1 MPVIRER
8 HGDTVVYSLDGPLD
22 EAMVRQFFRLNY
34 SDYKVV
40 GDALGA
46 VVDLRPM
53 TKVTITGL
61 RTVQGFMRG
70 VVFDTPVAYLGRPDR
85 IVSAFLSGL
94 EALSSRR
101 GNRFRYFREEDHAD
115 PLAAAVAWLDAWY
128 VETGRD
134 RAALRG
140 QITTKVPDLA
150 AGDGSS

>member
-1 MPVIRER
+1 MPVNRER
-8 HGDTVVYSLDGPLD
+8 HGDTVIYTLDGPLD

-34 SDYKVV
+34 SDYEAI
-40 GDALGA
+40 GDAIGA

-53 TKVTITGL
+53 TKVTIAGL

-85 IVSAFLSGL
+85 VVSAFLSGL

-101 GNRFRYFREEDHAD
+101 GHRFRFFSEEHYDD
-115 PLAAAVAWLDAWY
+115 PLAAAIAWLDAWY

-140 QITTKVPDLA
+140 KITTKVPDLSA
-150 AGDGSS
+150 EKFSS

>member
-1 MPVIRER
+1 MPVIRASGR
-8 HGDTVVYSLDGPLD
+8 HSHLVGPLD
-22 EAMVRQFFRLNY
+22 EYVRQF
-34 SDYKVV
+34 STSTTDYKAI
-40 GDALGA
+40 GDAIGA

-53 TKVTITGL
+53 TKVTIAGL
-61 RTVQGFMRG
+61 HRTGFMRG

-101 GNRFRYFREEDHAD
+101 GHRFRFFSEEHYDD

-140 QITTKVPDLA
+140 KITTKVPDLPA
-150 AGDGSS
+150 E

>member
-1 MPVIRER
+1 MPVIRAR
-8 HGDTVVYSLDGPLD
+8 QGDTVIYTLDGPLD
-22 EAMVRQFFRLNY
+22 EAMVRQFFRFNY
-34 SDYKVV
+34 SDYTAI

-70 VVFDTPVAYLGRPDR
+70 VVFDTPVAYVGRPDR
-85 IVSAFLSGL
+85 VVSAFLSGL

-101 GNRFRYFREEDHAD
+101 GHRFRFFREDDYDD
-115 PLAAAVAWLDAWY
+115 PMAAAVAWLDRWY
-128 VETGRD
+128 EETGRN

-140 QITTKVPDLA
+140 QITTQVPDLSA
-150 AGDGSS
+150 EETSS

>member
-8 HGDTVVYSLDGPLD
+8 QGDTVIYRLDGPLD
-22 EAMVRQFFRLNY
+22 EAMVRQFFYLNY
-34 SDYKVV
+34 SDYKAI
-40 GDALGA
+40 GDAIGA

-53 TKVTITGL
+53 TKVTIAGL

-101 GNRFRYFREEDHAD
+101 GHRFRFFSEEHYDD

-140 QITTKVPDLA
+140 KITTKVPDLPA
-150 AGDGSS
+150 E